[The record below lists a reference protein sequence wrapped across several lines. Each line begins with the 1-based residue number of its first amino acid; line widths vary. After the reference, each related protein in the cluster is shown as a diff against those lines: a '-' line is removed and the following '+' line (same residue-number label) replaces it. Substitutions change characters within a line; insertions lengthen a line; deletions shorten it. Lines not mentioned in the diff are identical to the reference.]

1 MNKDIVLMSGNYY
14 GQVKG
19 GTEYQ
24 QFLIGSHLKKL
35 GYKMFYLF
43 IDNGDPVEYENYFE
57 LLKIRKRVFLRKIL
71 GKYFFIDAFKVYR
84 LLKKVRPDVI
94 LIRSGFAYVGIA
106 AKYSIG
112 HECKMIWQVAA
123 EKDVNPFE
131 FEYRRSIIFDYID
144 KKFLAF
150 GIKKADYIIGQA
162 EYQYDLIYR
171 NYGRRC
177 DFIIPNFHPIP
188 QEKIEKYM
196 PVKIVWI
203 ANFKELKQPEVFIKL
218 ADDFRNF
225 NNLKFIMIGR
235 PDASRWGKRII
246 AELNKRENIDYMG
259 ELSLNKVNDILRISH
274 IFVNT
279 SRYEG
284 FPNTFIQAWMRIVPV
299 VSLNVDPDDIIKKNS
314 IGFHSKNFEQMEKDI
329 ALLISN
335 KKLREEMGKRAQ
347 KYSFEKFSMKNI
359 KRIVEIIQAK

>member
-1 MNKDIVLMSGNYY
+1 MNKDIVLISGNYY

-19 GTEYQ
+19 GAEYQ
-24 QFLIGSHLKKL
+24 QFLIGKHLKRL
-35 GYKMFYLF
+35 GYRMFYLF
-43 IDNGDPVEYENYFE
+43 IDNGDPVEYEDYFE

-71 GKYFFIDAFKVYR
+71 GRYFFIDAFKVYK
-84 LLKKVRPDVI
+84 LLKKVKPDVI
-94 LIRSGFAYVGIA
+94 LIRCGFAYVGIA
-106 AKYSIG
+106 AKYSID
-112 HECKMIWQVAA
+112 HKCKMIWQIAH
-123 EKDVNPFE
+123 EKDVSPFK
-131 FEYRRSIIFDYID
+131 FNCKRSIIFDYID

-162 EYQYDLIYR
+162 EYQDDLIYR

-177 DFIIPNFHPIP
+177 DFIVPNFHPIP
-188 QEKIEKYM
+188 EEIIEKKM

-203 ANFKELKQPEVFIKL
+203 ANFKEFKQPEIFLKL
-218 ADDFRNF
+218 AERFKNS

-235 PDASRWGKRII
+235 PNSSRWGKNII
-246 AELNKRENIDYMG
+246 SELTKRENIDYMG

-284 FPNTFIQAWMRIVPV
+284 FPNSFIQAWMRMVPV
-299 VSLNVDPDDIIKKNS
+299 VSLNVDPDDIIKRNR

-329 ALLISN
+329 ALLMSN

-347 KYSFEKFSMKNI
+347 KFSFERFSMKNVE
-359 KRIVEIIQAK
+359 RIVEIIQAK